1 MLLWVLIFSAF
12 WLNTRNF
19 DLLRE
24 NTLGT
29 VSTRFWTPTV
39 NLKTFLDI
47 LFSKRYIYK
56 PQDSSLI
63 TTTWLLV
70 KPKGFQTLFTLEA
83 RRHSDSITQKSSL
96 ALSEFSNYSMKNNL
110 SKVLTLLSNLYSNFF
125 HYHLHQILIRFVGV
139 GLFYI
144 YYSIFIMYIDACL
157 TDDEPLW
164 EPIEWS
170 LVQTWILFLF
180 TFAWIA
186 ENLIVSR
193 YGSYTGRDKRVWF
206 AWYKTFWL
214 MELYYIINFGAAIIL
229 VIVPFYY
236 ELNYNLSF
244 VVSWWHWYTRLFF
257 FKFISVYSVI
267 LIYAIL
273 LQFSV
278 RWLFWKKSLFH
289 IIVIN
294 IFIGY
299 LLYTHFIMSFFGYF
313 TNPTWYQQSRPIDY
327 IQLSHEPSRWGWGT
341 AKKDHFTYHNVK
353 TVFWFKNDGPYA
365 SAFLLSHLYIF
376 LSLFF
381 LYIYWITLFRRVY
394 SMSEVPLTFTTYCVS
409 SLKQFFY
416 LFLMTY
422 LFILFS
428 YSSQYLR
435 YPLEYSSTLNTPN
448 WLVNFIFILLDYPT
462 LLVS

>member
-1 MLLWVLIFSAF
+1 MLKHFWIF
-12 WLNTRNF
+12 
-19 DLLRE
+19 
-24 NTLGT
+24 
-29 VSTRFWTPTV
+29 VSFIRSNKYFAYYEKFI
-39 NLKTFLDI
+39 KTFTINTSPYKLNEPGTIHVQDHFKVEALNHTLSHTKFTTKSTLIHIWVKATTETI
-47 LFSKRYIYK
+47 LHLYNS
-56 PQDSSLI
+56 
-63 TTTWLLV
+63 
-70 KPKGFQTLFTLEA
+70 FT
-83 RRHSDSITQKSSL
+83 QYQ
-96 ALSEFSNYSMKNNL
+96 FN
-110 SKVLTLLSNLYSNFF
+110 
-125 HYHLHQILIRFVGV
+125 QIWIRFFGI

-144 YYSIFIMYIDACL
+144 YYSIIIMYIDACL

-214 MELYYIINFGAAIIL
+214 MELYYIINFGAAIIF

-257 FKFISVYSVI
+257 FKFIASYSII
-267 LIYAIL
+267 LMYAIL

-278 RWLFWKKSLFH
+278 RWLFWKKSLIH
-289 IIVIN
+289 IIMIN
-294 IFIGY
+294 IFIWY

-313 TNPTWYQQSRPIDY
+313 TNPVWYQQSRPIDY
-327 IQLSHEPSRWGWGT
+327 IQLSHEPSRWGWGS

-353 TVFWFKNDGPYA
+353 TVFWFKNDSPYA

-381 LYIYWITLFRRVY
+381 LSIYWITLFRRVY

-416 LFLMTY
+416 LFLMIY
-422 LFILFS
+422 LFIFLS
-428 YSSQYLR
+428 YTSHYLR
-435 YPLEYSSTLNTPN
+435 YPLEYSFTLNTPN
-448 WLVNFIFILLDYPT
+448 WFLNFIFIITDYYT
-462 LLVS
+462 LFI

>member
-1 MLLWVLIFSAF
+1 MLYSLWLYIYNFYINI
-12 WLNTRNF
+12 LNTLINLPNKLTLNGF
-19 DLLRE
+19 NVSKLYSSLVSKVSKTSSTPTLLRV
-24 NTLGT
+24 TTGASVPTSTYKITRWFILGRD
-29 VSTRFWTPTV
+29 VLMNFH
-39 NLKTFLDI
+39 
-47 LFSKRYIYK
+47 
-56 PQDSSLI
+56 
-63 TTTWLLV
+63 
-70 KPKGFQTLFTLEA
+70 QTYF
-83 RRHSDSITQKSSL
+83 
-96 ALSEFSNYSMKNNL
+96 NYQLN
-110 SKVLTLLSNLYSNFF
+110 
-125 HYHLHQILIRFVGV
+125 QIMIRFFGV

-144 YYSIFIMYIDACL
+144 YYSTFIMYIDACL
-157 TDDEPLW
+157 TDDEPIW

-257 FKFISVYSVI
+257 FKFISVYSIV
-267 LIYAIL
+267 LMYAII

-278 RWLFWKKSLFH
+278 RWLFWKKSLVH
-289 IIVIN
+289 IIIIN

-299 LLYTHFIMSFFGYF
+299 LLYTHFIMAFFGYF

-353 TVFWFKNDGPYA
+353 TVFWFKNDGPFA
-365 SAFLLSHLYIF
+365 SAFLLSHLYVF

-416 LFLMTY
+416 LFLMIY
-422 LFILFS
+422 LFIFFS
-428 YSSQYLR
+428 YGSHYLR
-435 YPLEYSSTLNTPN
+435 YPIEYSFAVNTPN
-448 WLVNFIFILLDYPT
+448 WLTNFLIIMSDYYTLFI
-462 LLVS
+462 

>member
-1 MLLWVLIFSAF
+1 VLYSLWLYIYNSYISILSILVNLSTKLTLNQFSIINIYSFLISQIGKISSIRTSLVVIPSTSAPINQYKITQWFVLGRDVLINFHQTYF
-12 WLNTRNF
+12 NYQLN
-19 DLLRE
+19 
-24 NTLGT
+24 
-29 VSTRFWTPTV
+29 
-39 NLKTFLDI
+39 
-47 LFSKRYIYK
+47 
-56 PQDSSLI
+56 
-63 TTTWLLV
+63 
-70 KPKGFQTLFTLEA
+70 
-83 RRHSDSITQKSSL
+83 
-96 ALSEFSNYSMKNNL
+96 
-110 SKVLTLLSNLYSNFF
+110 
-125 HYHLHQILIRFVGV
+125 QIIIRFFGV

-144 YYSIFIMYIDACL
+144 YYSTFIMYIDACL
-157 TDDEPLW
+157 TDDEPIW

-180 TFAWIA
+180 VFAWIA

-257 FKFISVYSVI
+257 FKFISVYSII
-267 LIYAIL
+267 LMYAII

-278 RWLFWKKSLFH
+278 RWLFWKKSLVH
-289 IIVIN
+289 IIIIN

-299 LLYTHFIMSFFGYF
+299 LLYTHFIMAFFGYF

-365 SAFLLSHLYIF
+365 SAFLLSHLYVF

-381 LYIYWITLFRRVY
+381 LYIYWSHISSIYGYRVKAQRR
-394 SMSEVPLTFTTYCVS
+394 TTWNGTWK
-409 SLKQFFY
+409 LWKNMQFF
-416 LFLMTY
+416 LEEQDGKSIGCFFC
-422 LFILFS
+422 FIS
-428 YSSQYLR
+428 
-435 YPLEYSSTLNTPN
+435 
-448 WLVNFIFILLDYPT
+448 LLQ
-462 LLVS
+462 

>member
-1 MLLWVLIFSAF
+1 MNFHQTYF
-12 WLNTRNF
+12 NYQLN
-19 DLLRE
+19 
-24 NTLGT
+24 
-29 VSTRFWTPTV
+29 
-39 NLKTFLDI
+39 
-47 LFSKRYIYK
+47 
-56 PQDSSLI
+56 
-63 TTTWLLV
+63 
-70 KPKGFQTLFTLEA
+70 
-83 RRHSDSITQKSSL
+83 
-96 ALSEFSNYSMKNNL
+96 
-110 SKVLTLLSNLYSNFF
+110 
-125 HYHLHQILIRFVGV
+125 QIMIRFFGV

-144 YYSIFIMYIDACL
+144 YYSTFIMYIDACL
-157 TDDEPLW
+157 TDDEPIW

-257 FKFISVYSVI
+257 FKFISVYSIV
-267 LIYAIL
+267 LMYAII

-278 RWLFWKKSLFH
+278 RWLFWKKSLVH
-289 IIVIN
+289 IIIIN

-299 LLYTHFIMSFFGYF
+299 LLYTHFIMAFFGYF

-353 TVFWFKNDGPYA
+353 TVFWFKNDGPFA
-365 SAFLLSHLYIF
+365 SAFLLSHLYVF

-416 LFLMTY
+416 LFLMIY
-422 LFILFS
+422 LFIFFS
-428 YSSQYLR
+428 YGSHYLR
-435 YPLEYSSTLNTPN
+435 YPIEYSFAVNTPN
-448 WLVNFIFILLDYPT
+448 WLTNFLIIMSDYYTLFI
-462 LLVS
+462 

>member
-1 MLLWVLIFSAF
+1 MLLQLWQKIYSSYVSILRIIT
-12 WLNTRNF
+12 N
-19 DLLRE
+19 LLTTATSNLPTIPSLWSFFPSE
-24 NTLGT
+24 NGVTMSSVTPLSGRTGT
-29 VSTRFWTPTV
+29 NNHLS
-39 NLKTFLDI
+39 
-47 LFSKRYIYK
+47 YK
-56 PQDSSLI
+56 
-63 TTTWLLV
+63 TTTSWLQLIQSV
-70 KPKGFQTLFTLEA
+70 WFNFHQTQA
-83 RRHSDSITQKSSL
+83 K
-96 ALSEFSNYSMKNNL
+96 
-110 SKVLTLLSNLYSNFF
+110 
-125 HYHLHQILIRFVGV
+125 HYINQILVRFLGV
-139 GLFYI
+139 GLFYL
-144 YYSIFIMYIDACL
+144 YYSTFIMYIDACL
-157 TDDEPLW
+157 TDDEPIW

-214 MELYYIINFGAAIIL
+214 MELYYIINFGAAIIF

-236 ELNYNLSF
+236 ELNYNLSY

-257 FKFISVYSVI
+257 FKFISIYSVVLMYGI
-267 LIYAIL
+267 I

-278 RWLFWKKSLFH
+278 RWLFWKKSLVH
-289 IIVIN
+289 IIIIN

-299 LLYTHFIMSFFGYF
+299 LLYTHFIMAFFGYF

-365 SAFLLSHLYIF
+365 SAFLLSHLYVF

-416 LFLMTY
+416 LFLCIY

-428 YSSQYLR
+428 YGSHYLR
-435 YPLEYSSTLNTPN
+435 YPVEYSFALNTPN
-448 WLVNFIFILLDYPT
+448 WFTNFLEILRDYYTLFI
-462 LLVS
+462 